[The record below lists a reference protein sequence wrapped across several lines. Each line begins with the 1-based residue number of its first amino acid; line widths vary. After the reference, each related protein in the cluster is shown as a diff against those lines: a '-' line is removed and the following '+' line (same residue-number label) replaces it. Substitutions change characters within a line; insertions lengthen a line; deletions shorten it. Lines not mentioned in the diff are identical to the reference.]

1 MSPDNGSMVVDLTPT
16 MHWEVPTDA
25 DDQRNRSIVSYD
37 VYVDTEETFDG
48 ATPVTVGENNYTPVN
63 DLAEDMMYYWKVV
76 AMDDDG
82 GTTESETWSFW
93 TNSTNSIPAE
103 FTLLTP
109 TDGEETDVRPTFSW
123 TASSDEDL
131 YDELIYVLSYGT
143 DPFDMTDVVTGS
155 DLSFIP
161 LVDLLDNTNYVWQ
174 VMAEDESGATYVT
187 PMQSF
192 MVNTENNNPYGLALL
207 SPEDNAIVTEFPL
220 LVFWNHATDPD
231 GDSIWY
237 EINIDYS
244 RELVGTTSNNYFFI
258 DSLQEDIDVLLTV
271 TTRDEDGGYLESD
284 QHLINVNL
292 YNTAPNAFELISPI
306 AMEEGLK
313 FAIREGGK
321 TVGAGVVA
329 KIIE

>member
-1 MSPDNGSMVVDLTPT
+1 MTVTDLSGATIENDGGYHSFRINTQNDLPSDFSLMSPDNGSMVVDLTPT

-109 TDGEETDVRPTFSW
+109 TDGEETDLRPTFSW

-131 YDELIYVLSYGT
+131 YDELIYILSYGT

-192 MVNTENNNPYGLALL
+192 MVNTENNNCLL
-207 SPEDNAIVTEFPL
+207 
-220 LVFWNHATDPD
+220 
-231 GDSIWY
+231 Y
-237 EINIDYS
+237 
-244 RELVGTTSNNYFFI
+244 TS
-258 DSLQEDIDVLLTV
+258 DAA
-271 TTRDEDGGYLESD
+271 DE
-284 QHLINVNL
+284 
-292 YNTAPNAFELISPI
+292 
-306 AMEEGLK
+306 
-313 FAIREGGK
+313 
-321 TVGAGVVA
+321 
-329 KIIE
+329 